1 MSINR
6 KLYFARFSSRSSDQT
21 FYKIGQCWQY
31 DADKRFL
38 FEKEQYD
45 NYDIKI
51 MASAW
56 GPADEV
62 DLWEQKLLGTK
73 KKDFWIKEKFSGVTE
88 IRQFTWDEVRHIIGK
103 LKQLSNQWY
112 KSRHAEVV
120 ELVDTTDLKSVGP

>member
-1 MSINR
+1 M
-6 KLYFARFSSRSSDQT
+6 ARFTRKKDNFV

-38 FEKEQYD
+38 FDSEQYN

-62 DLWEQKLLGTK
+62 DLWEQKLLDYK
-73 KKDFWIKEKFSGVTE
+73 EKDFWINEKFSGVTE
-88 IRQFTWDEVRHIIGK
+88 IRQFDATEVGHIID
-103 LKQLSNQWY
+103 QLQRLSGEWY
-112 KSRHAEVV
+112 
-120 ELVDTTDLKSVGP
+120 DLRAAKKAVSS

>member
-1 MSINR
+1 MKNR
-6 KLYFARFSSRSSDQT
+6 KLYLARFSGRTSDQT

-31 DADKRFL
+31 DADERFL
-38 FEKEQYD
+38 FEKEQYN

-56 GPADEV
+56 GPAGEV

-88 IRQFTWDEVRHIIGK
+88 IRQFTRTEIGHIISK
-103 LKQLSNQWY
+103 LRQLSNEWY
-112 KSRHAEVV
+112 QLRHKS
-120 ELVDTTDLKSVGP
+120 